1 MPDARDRFF
10 RLCVL
15 SHSCV
20 IATNQTLWAR
30 LAHDWP
36 VDLTLLAPKAWGGL
50 GGGSVRVQVAEGLE
64 GRVSPLRVIPQGH
77 PNLHLWLGLGTELRR
92 LAPDCLF
99 LDEEPYSL
107 AAAQVLLSGWARRAA
122 LVVYA
127 KQNIL
132 KRHPWPLGAVERKVL
147 AAAEGLVA
155 VDAAAEEVLWA
166 KGARAPV
173 TVIPHAIDQ
182 ALYSPGDA
190 TALRERLGLRG
201 FVVGYAG
208 RLVAEK
214 GVADLLEAVIGLAGQ
229 AQRTA
234 PREPGDDGLG
244 QPDLSLLIVGDG
256 PEREALR
263 ARAEAALPG
272 RVVFTGAVPHERVAE
287 YYRCMDV
294 LVLPSRTGQH
304 WREQFGRTIIE
315 ALACG
320 VPVVGSDSGAVPAT
334 LSLTAG
340 LSYPEGKVSALA
352 ELLARLAASP
362 GERAALAEK
371 GRRRVLESFTTEA
384 VAQALYAVAQE
395 AVERRK
401 KR

>member
-1 MPDARDRFF
+1 M
-10 RLCVL
+10 
-15 SHSCV
+15 
-20 IATNQTLWAR
+20 
-30 LAHDWP
+30 
-36 VDLTLLAPKAWGGL
+36 
-50 GGGSVRVQVAEGLE
+50 
-64 GRVSPLRVIPQGH
+64 
-77 PNLHLWLGLGTELRR
+77 
-92 LAPDCLF
+92 
-99 LDEEPYSL
+99 
-107 AAAQVLLSGWARRAA
+107 
-122 LVVYA
+122 
-127 KQNIL
+127 
-132 KRHPWPLGAVERKVL
+132 
-147 AAAEGLVA
+147 
-155 VDAAAEEVLWA
+155 
-166 KGARAPV
+166 
-173 TVIPHAIDQ
+173 
-182 ALYSPGDA
+182 
-190 TALRERLGLRG
+190 
-201 FVVGYAG
+201 
-208 RLVAEK
+208 
-214 GVADLLEAVIGLAGQ
+214 
-229 AQRTA
+229 
-234 PREPGDDGLG
+234 G